1 MLGVPPGLQAGT
13 VSTLRIEMR
22 VLLARLNRA
31 FSSYWWSPLL
41 FALLCAA
48 FALAIILIAQ
58 LITHKGLNW

>member
-1 MLGVPPGLQAGT
+1 
-13 VSTLRIEMR
+13 MR
-22 VLLARLNRA
+22 ALLARLNRA